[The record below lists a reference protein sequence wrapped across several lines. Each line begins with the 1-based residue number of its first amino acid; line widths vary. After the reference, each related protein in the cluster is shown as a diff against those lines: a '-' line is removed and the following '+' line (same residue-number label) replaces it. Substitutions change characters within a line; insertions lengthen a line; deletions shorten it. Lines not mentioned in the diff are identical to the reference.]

1 MEYKKSIIVSM
12 NSNFS
17 VERKMFPN
25 CFYSMKLKKK
35 PRQRNVLKSFVE
47 VIKNMTKTQQT
58 LKFQN
63 GLCKNQRAF
72 DLEISIEM
80 YG

>member
-1 MEYKKSIIVSM
+1 M

-58 LKFQN
+58 LKF
-63 GLCKNQRAF
+63 
-72 DLEISIEM
+72 
-80 YG
+80 